1 MRGISPSTVSGKAGG
16 GCRAASNGAAG
27 ADEAA
32 DTPARR
38 PLIAEYD
45 GPGPGL
51 LGLLR
56 SLNPNLDAAA
66 LAPALRTLRRGDWR
80 VTVSSAGDRWLHHLP
95 SDPGQA
101 HDLAARYPRGTSS
114 LDSLLVTATGRG
126 TVAPAGAAPLDE
138 AARRQLRALGYV
150 R

>member
-1 MRGISPSTVSGKAGG
+1 MRRG
-16 GCRAASNGAAG
+16 
-27 ADEAA
+27 D
-32 DTPARR
+32 
-38 PLIAEYD
+38 
-45 GPGPGL
+45 
-51 LGLLR
+51 
-56 SLNPNLDAAA
+56 A
-66 LAPALRTLRRGDWR
+66 LAGLRRAHPALRRGDWR

-101 HDLAARYPRGTSS
+101 RDLAARYPRGVAS